1 MTTLFLHIPFSRLS
15 QSTDPMST
23 TTYEAAPAAS
33 TSDLLAA
40 VGRVLL
46 AAIFVL
52 SGAAKLADPAG
63 SIAYIESAG
72 LPLPTIAYAG
82 AVAVE
87 LIGGLLLVAGFQTRI
102 VALAI
107 AAFSIAAA
115 FSFHANL
122 ADQNQFIH
130 FFKNIAMA
138 GGLFQVAAFGS
149 GRFGFDRR

>member
-1 MTTLFLHIPFSRLS
+1 MTS
-15 QSTDPMST
+15 
-23 TTYEAAPAAS
+23 TTYEGAPASSSS
-33 TSDLLAA
+33 TSDLLA
-40 VGRVLL
+40 VTGRVLI

-52 SGAAKLADPAG
+52 SGASKLADPAG
-63 SIAYIESAG
+63 TIAYIESAG
-72 LPLPTIAYAG
+72 LPLPTVGYAA

-138 GGLFQVAAFGS
+138 GGLLQVAAFGS

>member
-1 MTTLFLHIPFSRLS
+1 MTT
-15 QSTDPMST
+15 T
-23 TTYEAAPAAS
+23 TFKAAPAAATS

-52 SGAAKLADPAG
+52 SGVSKLTDPAG
-63 SIAYIESAG
+63 TIAYIESAG
-72 LPLPTIAYAG
+72 LPLPSVAYAG

-87 LIGGLLLVAGFQTRI
+87 LIGGLLLIAGFQTRL

-107 AAFSIAAA
+107 AAFSIVAA
-115 FSFHANL
+115 FGFHADL

-138 GGLFQVAAFGS
+138 GGLLQVAAFGS

>member
-1 MTTLFLHIPFSRLS
+1 MTSLALETRGAS
-15 QSTDPMST
+15 ST
-23 TTYEAAPAAS
+23 

-40 VGRVLL
+40 TGRVLL

-52 SGAAKLADPAG
+52 SGVSKLADPTG
-63 SIAYIESAG
+63 TIAYISSAG
-72 LPLPTIAYAG
+72 LPAPSLAYGA

-87 LIGGLLLVAGFQTRI
+87 LVGGLLLIAGIRTRFVAS
-102 VALAI
+102 AI
-107 AAFSIAAA
+107 AAFSLAAA
-115 FSFHANL
+115 FGFHANL

-138 GGLFQVAAFGS
+138 GGLLQVAAFGS